1 MAKNKQWYLVAYDI
15 RDPVRLRRTAKHLQG
30 YGVRVQ
36 YSLFRCQLS
45 KRQVERLRWELNNI
59 MHEEDDLLVIGLCN
73 RCTANVKTTGDV
85 NDWTEY
91 TTYIIV

>member
-1 MAKNKQWYLVAYDI
+1 MAKNKQWYLVAYDV

-45 KRQVERLRWELNNI
+45 KRQVERLCWELNNM
-59 MHEEDDLLVIGLCN
+59 MHEEDDLLVIGLCS

-85 NDWTEY
+85 SDWTEY